1 MSDLLDDLLQKTAV
15 ARMPR
20 AKSTKNKQASE
31 ISYLNAAFER
41 LLVLFNQVELTQCE
55 NLALEILAKYPEQGA
70 VWKVLGA
77 IYQQKNAKAEAGK
90 ALRQAVKLLP
100 KDAEAHYNLAN
111 FYFDEAQHEKA
122 IQHYRKATE
131 LTPTF
136 AIAYFN
142 LGSVYKAL
150 EDKTLALA
158 CFKNAHALEPSNIK
172 ICLSYASALADAEQ
186 DEEAINILN
195 YVKSV
200 APEIAAVDFSL
211 GILYEKR
218 GNEDE
223 ALSHYQ
229 QTIAL
234 EPTHMDAFNNYGL
247 LLNRLGRVD
256 EAINVLKQ
264 ALSVNDQVSGTYNN
278 LGFIYKEQHR
288 IKEADFCFKK
298 ALVLD
303 KNSAAA
309 YNNYGLLMLE
319 TGQFAQAELFC
330 LRSLEINPDYDCAHV
345 NLGLVLI
352 NMNRHEEAIEHFE
365 AALKTTPD
373 HFMAMANLAIPL
385 KKLNRLA
392 IAEKYLKRAI
402 EIKPDYFNAHLN
414 LASIYQAQ
422 GRMVECIEST
432 SKAIEISPDSTAAYS
447 NLLFDLSYTD
457 VYPTAFKVE
466 NARKFGQLLTKNA
479 ENPYTSWHLE
489 TANQRMRIGFV
500 SGDFLEHPVSY
511 FLRNVVA
518 NIDKNKFELF
528 AYTTDAR
535 EDSATAMLKNH
546 LKWNSL
552 VGLNNEEAAAK
563 IHADG
568 MHILI
573 DLSGHT
579 SGNRL
584 PVFALKPA
592 PVQATWLGY
601 WSTSGVEQIDYLIA
615 DETSLPEAIQD
626 QFTEQIQYIPD
637 TRFCFTPPNLDIQ
650 PSALPALVN
659 GYLTLGCFQ
668 NFAKVSDEVL
678 QLWSQVMESIPNSQ
692 LRWQTGSFKDQEVL
706 DATKARLVKAGVAL
720 SRVRLIGSVA
730 RQDYFK
736 AYHEIDFLLDS
747 FPFSGCTTTC
757 EGLWM
762 GVPTLTLPG
771 NSLVSRQG
779 ASFMTAVGLKNWVA
793 IDQAG
798 FVKKAVNFARDLAG
812 LSQLRSQL
820 RTQMLQSL
828 VGDGARFARNL
839 EQVLHNMWSEKMQNA
854 DGSKHVTQTTQ
865 AVSESESSNLDTAIQ
880 EVYQLALDHQLK
892 GELVEAE
899 QLYLEIL
906 NVHPRHA
913 DANHNLGFIETA
925 QKGAEVAMPRFE
937 IALTENP
944 HREQFWVSFIDAL
957 IMSGQLEMARD
968 AISQGTCFG
977 LSHES
982 ATVIL
987 NEIGTLNLSQNDES
1001 VRQISKLNDQFELV
1015 VATRMNKT
1023 DFWEQ
1028 SALGLSIKKFILKNH
1043 AIRIKCFYENTEGL
1057 SSIYNDAIE
1066 TAPLDTVLIF
1076 MHDDVWINEDDFFQ
1090 KISEGLNRFDI
1101 IGIAGNKHIQPYQ
1114 PAWLFKD
1121 IHGTFDDE
1129 ANLSGQ
1135 IGHGN
1140 LNESHVTIYGN
1151 SPSSCELLDGVFLA
1165 VKKNTLVNTSLK
1177 FDLQFDFHFY
1187 DLDFCRA
1194 ARKLGLNLGTWPI
1207 NLIHQSPGYFGSE
1220 KWHHALN
1227 MYFDKWENKFDLKNE
1242 VAQFETLFTRVEKL
1256 VANAKAHQDK
1266 GDVQEAVRCYK
1277 DALEI
1282 NPEHALANHN
1292 LGFIEA
1298 LTLGVSQA
1306 LPRLEKA
1313 VTLSPQTEQFWVT
1326 YIDALMQLG
1335 ALDTAILAVKHGQ
1348 KHGLSEH
1355 YAEILMTEISE
1366 ATNKLSADQ
1375 LDNSLDIKH
1384 DAVIALN
1391 SSIFPSVKKTMLAI
1405 QKKLCQPVFYVVAPP
1420 YTYTSSG
1427 VRCLHILCHTLN
1439 QLGYESYISTDKVK
1453 SGYNTPVLT
1462 PQLIQQHQHE
1472 QRLQIA
1478 IYPEVEMGNPV
1489 NVPHVAR
1496 YMLNHPNFFKKGTWF
1511 GQFHEDEFLM
1521 HFTDFKLPWVDSKE
1535 LMIQCIDRGVYHQ
1548 QKHAVNRKGF
1558 LLYQRHHVEID
1569 LNIIPDWCKPLT
1581 VISTKNPRPPE
1592 DLAELYRNSEGLILF
1607 ERTAAAVEAML
1618 CGCPVIFSD
1627 AYGLDRDLTQTP
1639 DFYDFFSVWNF
1650 DRSAF
1655 ESLRK
1660 NVVEFET
1667 VFDNNPRHSVDRVKY
1682 IAEQMV
1688 EFFVSKDSDKL
1699 SITPIYQLQKASNA
1713 IKQGNM
1719 KLAILAYR
1727 QAIEDFPEFVEPYY
1741 QLALLL
1747 NKLDLNSQA
1756 LDYYEQGLQRLQ
1768 ALPQHA
1774 SLQSAFACFE
1784 DLEKFF
1790 MVDSPA
1796 V

>member
-1 MSDLLDDLLQKTAV
+1 MSDILDDLLQKTAV
-15 ARMPR
+15 ARMPH

-41 LLVLFNQVELTQCE
+41 LMVLFNQAELTQCE
-55 NLALEILAKYPEQGA
+55 NLAVEILAKYPEQGA

-158 CFKNAHALEPSNIK
+158 CFKNAHALEPSHIK

-211 GILYEKR
+211 GILYEKH
-218 GNEDE
+218 GHEDE

-309 YNNYGLLMLE
+309 YSNYGLLMLE

-345 NLGLVLI
+345 NFGLVLI

-432 SKAIEISPDSTAAYS
+432 LKAIEISPDSTAAYS

-457 VYPTAFKVE
+457 VYPTVFKVE

-650 PSALPALVN
+650 PSALPALEN

-678 QLWSQVMESIPNSQ
+678 QLWSQVLESIPNSQ
-692 LRWQTGSFKDQEVL
+692 LRWQTGSFKDHEVL

-720 SRVRLIGSVA
+720 ARVRLIGSVA

-779 ASFMTAVGLKNWVA
+779 ASFMTAVGMKNWVA
-793 IDQAG
+793 VDQAD

-820 RTQMLQSL
+820 RTQMLQSM

-854 DGSKHVTQTTQ
+854 DGSKHVTLTTQ

-925 QKGAEVAMPRFE
+925 QKGAEAAMPRFE

-957 IMSGQLEMARD
+957 NMLGDTATAKAAIEQGRKIAITPENAD
-968 AISQGTCFG
+968 AMI
-977 LSHES
+977 
-982 ATVIL
+982 
-987 NEIGTLNLSQNDES
+987 NEIDTAL
-1001 VRQISKLNDQFELV
+1001 
-1015 VATRMNKT
+1015 
-1023 DFWEQ
+1023 WEQ
-1028 SALGLSIKKFILKNH
+1028 NQKLACFSGRTPLENKQTKFLIVAPAYTSKSAGIVVMHQLCHDLNALGYPTAIVLSDVKDVTYSNNPTYFGPSLDYYALNGEAELQKFIHEGVVIYPEIVKGNPLSAKKVVRY
-1043 AIRIKCFYENTEGL
+1043 ILNTEGFVAQ
-1057 SSIYNDAIE
+1057 NQ
-1066 TAPLDTVLIF
+1066 
-1076 MHDDVWINEDDFFQ
+1076 MHESPDDFILSYSPVYRKYPHAFLTKIPYNPLFNAENTLPTHERTLDVTYVGKGDTYGACFTVPNSLEITRIYPKAKQELALVLRNTRYFFTWDYRSAVITEAILCGAIPVFMSPAPFASFDELDDHDLAKHLRTFCQIDGERVTVHIPENAMSVIEAHKAEYMGQVESYPAQLLETLQ
-1090 KISEGLNRFDI
+1090 KIK
-1101 IGIAGNKHIQPYQ
+1101 KH
-1114 PAWLFKD
+1114 F
-1121 IHGTFDDE
+1121 
-1129 ANLSGQ
+1129 
-1135 IGHGN
+1135 
-1140 LNESHVTIYGN
+1140 
-1151 SPSSCELLDGVFLA
+1151 
-1165 VKKNTLVNTSLK
+1165 
-1177 FDLQFDFHFY
+1177 
-1187 DLDFCRA
+1187 
-1194 ARKLGLNLGTWPI
+1194 
-1207 NLIHQSPGYFGSE
+1207 
-1220 KWHHALN
+1220 
-1227 MYFDKWENKFDLKNE
+1227 
-1242 VAQFETLFTRVEKL
+1242 
-1256 VANAKAHQDK
+1256 
-1266 GDVQEAVRCYK
+1266 
-1277 DALEI
+1277 
-1282 NPEHALANHN
+1282 
-1292 LGFIEA
+1292 
-1298 LTLGVSQA
+1298 
-1306 LPRLEKA
+1306 
-1313 VTLSPQTEQFWVT
+1313 
-1326 YIDALMQLG
+1326 
-1335 ALDTAILAVKHGQ
+1335 
-1348 KHGLSEH
+1348 
-1355 YAEILMTEISE
+1355 
-1366 ATNKLSADQ
+1366 
-1375 LDNSLDIKH
+1375 
-1384 DAVIALN
+1384 VI
-1391 SSIFPSVKKTMLAI
+1391 
-1405 QKKLCQPVFYVVAPP
+1405 
-1420 YTYTSSG
+1420 
-1427 VRCLHILCHTLN
+1427 
-1439 QLGYESYISTDKVK
+1439 
-1453 SGYNTPVLT
+1453 
-1462 PQLIQQHQHE
+1462 
-1472 QRLQIA
+1472 
-1478 IYPEVEMGNPV
+1478 
-1489 NVPHVAR
+1489 
-1496 YMLNHPNFFKKGTWF
+1496 
-1511 GQFHEDEFLM
+1511 
-1521 HFTDFKLPWVDSKE
+1521 
-1535 LMIQCIDRGVYHQ
+1535 
-1548 QKHAVNRKGF
+1548 
-1558 LLYQRHHVEID
+1558 
-1569 LNIIPDWCKPLT
+1569 
-1581 VISTKNPRPPE
+1581 
-1592 DLAELYRNSEGLILF
+1592 
-1607 ERTAAAVEAML
+1607 
-1618 CGCPVIFSD
+1618 
-1627 AYGLDRDLTQTP
+1627 
-1639 DFYDFFSVWNF
+1639 
-1650 DRSAF
+1650 
-1655 ESLRK
+1655 
-1660 NVVEFET
+1660 
-1667 VFDNNPRHSVDRVKY
+1667 
-1682 IAEQMV
+1682 
-1688 EFFVSKDSDKL
+1688 
-1699 SITPIYQLQKASNA
+1699 
-1713 IKQGNM
+1713 
-1719 KLAILAYR
+1719 
-1727 QAIEDFPEFVEPYY
+1727 
-1741 QLALLL
+1741 
-1747 NKLDLNSQA
+1747 
-1756 LDYYEQGLQRLQ
+1756 
-1768 ALPQHA
+1768 
-1774 SLQSAFACFE
+1774 
-1784 DLEKFF
+1784 
-1790 MVDSPA
+1790 
-1796 V
+1796 